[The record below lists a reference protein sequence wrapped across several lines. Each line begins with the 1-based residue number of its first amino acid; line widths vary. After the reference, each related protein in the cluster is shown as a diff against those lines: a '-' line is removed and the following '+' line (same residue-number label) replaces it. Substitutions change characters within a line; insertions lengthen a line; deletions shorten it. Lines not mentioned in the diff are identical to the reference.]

1 MTPMTRLGPAAPP
14 APATATTRVLNRVP
28 AVTALFWVVKVLT
41 TGMGETTSDYLV
53 KRFPPEIVVPL
64 ALVALV
70 AVLALQLRFR
80 RYVAA
85 VYWSAA
91 LMVSIFGTMAAD
103 VLHVGLGVPYVASTV
118 AFAVVLAAI
127 FVAWWRTEHTL
138 SVHAITTRR
147 REWFYWATV
156 LTTFALGTA
165 AGDWT
170 AVTLHLG
177 YLASGVL
184 FAVAIAVPAIA
195 HKGFGVNAILAFWVA
210 YVLTRPLGAS
220 FADWL
225 GVGPERGGVGVGT
238 GPVSLAAFAV
248 FVALVTWLSVR
259 RRDLERAPGAALVQ
273 DVRPRPRT
281 R

>member
-1 MTPMTRLGPAAPP
+1 MTTLGPIARAAP
-14 APATATTRVLNRVP
+14 APATTRVLNRVP
-28 AVTALFWVVKVLT
+28 AVTPLFWVVKVLT
-41 TGMGETTSDYLV
+41 TGMGETTSDFLV
-53 KRFPPEIVVPL
+53 KRFPPELVVPL
-64 ALVALV
+64 ALLALV
-70 AVLALQLRFR
+70 AVLALQLRLR

-85 VYWSAA
+85 VYWSTA

-103 VLHVGLGVPYVASTV
+103 VLHVGLGVPYVVST
-118 AFAVVLAAI
+118 AGFALLLAAI
-127 FVAWWRTEHTL
+127 LVAWWRTERTL

-184 FAVAIAVPAIA
+184 FMVVIAIPAIA
-195 HKGFGVNAILAFWVA
+195 HLGFRMNAVAAFWAA
-210 YVLTRPLGAS
+210 YVVTRPLGAS

-225 GVGPERGGVGVGT
+225 GVGPERGGVGLGT
-238 GPVSLAAFAV
+238 GPVSLVAFAV
-248 FVALVTWLSVR
+248 FVVLVAWLSLR
-259 RRDLERAPGAALVQ
+259 RRDVEAAPAQSGPMGGWS
-273 DVRPRPRT
+273 R
-281 R
+281 